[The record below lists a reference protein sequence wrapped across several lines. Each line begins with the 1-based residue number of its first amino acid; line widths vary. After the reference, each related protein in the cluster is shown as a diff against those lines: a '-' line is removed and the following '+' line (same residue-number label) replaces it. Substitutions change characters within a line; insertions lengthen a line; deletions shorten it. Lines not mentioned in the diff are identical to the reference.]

1 MLSETRI
8 GNQRLAAACGLIG
21 AVLLVAYFGAPAFL
35 GWPFAGA
42 SAARIA
48 AYATSHAALFY
59 GGAWLQGTGTLLC
72 VVFFLSLVQAAGAV
86 ERMAGLVVVVAGA
99 ALLALV
105 LVEGAVM
112 VAVPIS
118 AASGDMA
125 TVATTFALSNGVF
138 VRVFPIAPS
147 SAAYLALGAVLWPSH
162 VLPRG
167 FAYAALAIGGAFE
180 LGGIAAIF
188 AGGAAIALAALA
200 AVQVL
205 WIVTAAAWL
214 WRQAA

>member
-1 MLSETRI
+1 M
-8 GNQRLAAACGLIG
+8 CGLVG
-21 AVLLVAYFGAPAFL
+21 AVLLVAYFAAPALL

-42 SAARIA
+42 PAGTIA
-48 AYATSHAALFY
+48 AYALAHEALFY

-72 VVFFLSLVQAAGAV
+72 LVFFLSLVRAENAI
-86 ERMAGLVVVVAGA
+86 ERVAGLVVVVAGA
-99 ALLALV
+99 ALMALV

-112 VAVPIS
+112 VAVPIA
-118 AASGDMA
+118 AASGDLA

-147 SAAYLALGAVLWPSH
+147 SATYLALGAVLWPSH

-188 AGGAAIALAALA
+188 AGGAAIALAVLA

-205 WIVTAAAWL
+205 WIVTAAARL
-214 WRQAA
+214 WNC

>member
-1 MLSETRI
+1 MLSESRI
-8 GNQRLAAACGLIG
+8 WDQRLAATCGLIG
-21 AVLLVAYFGAPAFL
+21 AVLLVAYFGAPAVL

-42 SAARIA
+42 PAASIA
-48 AYATSHAALFY
+48 AYATSHESLFY
-59 GGAWLQGTGTLLC
+59 LGAWLQGTGTLLS
-72 VVFFLSLVQAAGAV
+72 VVFFLSLVRDAGAV
-86 ERMAGLVVVVAGA
+86 GRVAGLVVVVASA

-112 VAVPIS
+112 VAVPI
-118 AASGDMA
+118 AAAGGDMA

-147 SAAYLALGAVLWPSH
+147 SAAYLALGAVLWSSD

-167 FAYAALAIGGAFE
+167 FAYGALAIGAAFE
-180 LGGIAAIF
+180 LGGIVTIF
-188 AGGAAIALAALA
+188 VGGAAIALAALA

-205 WIVTAAAWL
+205 WIVLAAVWL